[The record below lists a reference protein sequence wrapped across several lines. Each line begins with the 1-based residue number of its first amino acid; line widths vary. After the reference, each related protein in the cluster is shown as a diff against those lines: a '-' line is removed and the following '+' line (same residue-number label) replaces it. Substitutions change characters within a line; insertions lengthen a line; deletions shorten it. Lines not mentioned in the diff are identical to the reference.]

1 MTVGPTLTEVLGSV
15 VKEVALYVYFG
26 GNPDPTLSCS
36 SSPVSNDPR
45 EGVIIAGAGCFG
57 APATA
62 WVVPGPMALSAAAF
76 PGFIFTNWVIN
87 GNIITTQSFTY
98 NVVIPASIT
107 PVFVKAKRALSLQ
120 SAGLKP
126 HRGSS
131 GGQARPACQRAL
143 LGRSLLPHRLFAP
156 AHQFP
161 RGIRTALRGRF

>member
-36 SSPVSNDPR
+36 GSPVSNDPR

-76 PGFIFTNWVIN
+76 
-87 GNIITTQSFTY
+87 
-98 NVVIPASIT
+98 
-107 PVFVKAKRALSLQ
+107 
-120 SAGLKP
+120 
-126 HRGSS
+126 
-131 GGQARPACQRAL
+131 
-143 LGRSLLPHRLFAP
+143 
-156 AHQFP
+156 
-161 RGIRTALRGRF
+161 LRDMM